1 MGKNKKK
8 NSSNKSWKRSDKIA
22 VASII
27 VNVLLELLRLFLK

>member
-8 NSSNKSWKRSDKIA
+8 NLSNKSWKRSDKIA

-27 VNVLLELLRLFLK
+27 VNVLLELLRLFFK